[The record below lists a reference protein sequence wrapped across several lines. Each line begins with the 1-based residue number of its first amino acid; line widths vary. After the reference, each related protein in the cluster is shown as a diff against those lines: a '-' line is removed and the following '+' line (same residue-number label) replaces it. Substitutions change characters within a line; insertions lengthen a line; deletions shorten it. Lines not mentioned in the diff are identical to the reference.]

1 MYKHWFTYNSIKNFI
16 SEITFE
22 NTYISKFEKK
32 EETSTF
38 GIFMF
43 PISHISFYGICGHL
57 SNKDL
62 YKLPVELLFVLH
74 FLKQVPD
81 AVQNVDLRVRCS
93 TKPFPQKW
101 QEEFN
106 Q

>member
-1 MYKHWFTYNSIKNFI
+1 MEFADI
-16 SEITFE
+16 
-22 NTYISKFEKK
+22 
-32 EETSTF
+32 
-38 GIFMF
+38 
-43 PISHISFYGICGHL
+43 L

-106 Q
+106 QWQASWLVSHKLADSEISNMKEFNQNFF